1 MLFVCVARSL
11 EDYFE
16 LININIDAFLG
27 MFFKEITVNERNR
40 FIKEFKV
47 QSIRNEDDKLEEHR
61 TGSHSSCL
69 LWNRVITRAIVF
81 HTAGL
86 EFKSHNR
93 SISSISSSH
102 TTYLVNHKRNKKANH
117 FHSREKFSCLHCLR
131 WFSN

>member
-16 LININIDAFLG
+16 LIDINIDAFLG

-61 TGSHSSCL
+61 TGVPFKLFVMKQSNNSSDCL
-69 LWNRVITRAIVF
+69 SYGRFRV
-81 HTAGL
+81 
-86 EFKSHNR
+86 
-93 SISSISSSH
+93 
-102 TTYLVNHKRNKKANH
+102 
-117 FHSREKFSCLHCLR
+117 
-131 WFSN
+131 